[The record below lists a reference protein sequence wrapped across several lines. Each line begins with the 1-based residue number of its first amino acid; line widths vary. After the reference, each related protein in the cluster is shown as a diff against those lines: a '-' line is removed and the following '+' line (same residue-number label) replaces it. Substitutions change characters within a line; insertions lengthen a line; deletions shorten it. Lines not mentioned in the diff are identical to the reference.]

1 MSGFQGSHARTRQGP
16 ISQRELVAAISA
28 LVDAAKA
35 RSASRTRDEAR
46 ASLRWLLDNAN
57 WNTGYVCH
65 NVGVRRC
72 KFIAAMGYPVPYAF
86 LDATRGRERLDRLAE
101 KANG

>member
-1 MSGFQGSHARTRQGP
+1 MSGWQQREERARKGP
-16 ISQRELVAAISA
+16 ISQRELVTALNT

-65 NVGVRRC
+65 NIG
-72 KFIAAMGYPVPYAF
+72 
-86 LDATRGRERLDRLAE
+86 DR
-101 KANG
+101 KSVV